1 MKTALEIICNG
12 AAARRCNVLLIGGYA
27 LPVFDVV
34 RQTADVDCLVA
45 DADEQILHDIL
56 IKAGYEEQQRTE
68 AFVRYT
74 HPSAVT
80 LDIDVMLVDPDT
92 FDKMLKR
99 SSEHQVGSVKV
110 RIPCLPHLIALKL
123 HAIKNNPKRELK
135 DMGDI
140 VALLEANPGK
150 VPQDEL
156 RSICERYGPAGIF
169 RRLEG
174 YL

>member
-12 AAARRCNVLLIGGYA
+12 AAERHCQILLIGGYA

-34 RQTADVDCLVA
+34 RQTADVDSLIA
-45 DADEQILHDIL
+45 DADERILHDIL
-56 IKAGYEEQQRTE
+56 IKAGYKERQRTE

-74 HPSAVT
+74 HPSAVA
-80 LDIDVMLVDPDT
+80 LDIDVMLVDQDT

-135 DMGDI
+135 DLGDI
-140 VALLEANPGK
+140 MALLEANPEK
-150 VPQDEL
+150 VSQNEL
-156 RSICERYGPAGIF
+156 RRICKRYGPAGIF
-169 RRLEG
+169 NRLEK
-174 YL
+174 YQ